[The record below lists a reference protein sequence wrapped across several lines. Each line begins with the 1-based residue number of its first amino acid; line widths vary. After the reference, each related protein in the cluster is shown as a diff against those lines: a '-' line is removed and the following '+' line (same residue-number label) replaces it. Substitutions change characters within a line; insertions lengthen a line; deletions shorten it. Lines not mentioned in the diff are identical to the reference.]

1 MAEENRPIFVC
12 RGLKVPLPQLWPQLK
27 HWN

>member
-1 MAEENRPIFVC
+1 MAEENRPIFLC
-12 RGLKVPLPQLWPQLK
+12 RDPIMPAAEAWPELK